1 MANKT
6 FSDFTNQTTPLG
18 SDYVVGYRG
27 TAEQRYTLSVIS
39 GLIGGSELASP
50 LTTVGDI
57 WGYDGADARIPVG
70 ANGEVLVA
78 DSTEALGVKWGPTGT
93 SSSLW
98 TQAGSDINYT
108 AGSVSIGTTSD
119 GASSQLTLS
128 GTQYQQTIYGPN
140 ADFKGIRF
148 ISDDADPVFGGSRE
162 ANIGMFDES
171 TKRAGDIGKF
181 QVAPGQSNDLF
192 LGGQGTAPS
201 LLLRTADRTT
211 APFTLRAYV
220 GDPLYS
226 TSFDHELRV
235 SGKFYIT
242 GGDGNWLQIT
252 GAGGGGGDSS
262 PLTTKGDL
270 YGFTTEN
277 ARVGTGVDGQV
288 LTVDSTESAG
298 VAWADSAAGCPVTSW
313 REAFEEDGNGDL
325 TPVSSNCI
333 NDTMWMLNSD
343 NSLSLRANHF
353 RYVNGS
359 NPYTEEVSF

>member
-1 MANKT
+1 M
-6 FSDFTNQTTPLG
+6 LG
-18 SDYVVGYRG
+18 
-27 TAEQRYTLSVIS
+27 AM
-39 GLIGGSELASP
+39 
-50 LTTVGDI
+50 
-57 WGYDGADARIPVG
+57 
-70 ANGEVLVA
+70 
-78 DSTEALGVKWGPTGT
+78 
-93 SSSLW
+93 
-98 TQAGSDINYT
+98 GSDINYT

-162 ANIGMFDES
+162 A
-171 TKRAGDIGKF
+171 
-181 QVAPGQSNDLF
+181 NDLF